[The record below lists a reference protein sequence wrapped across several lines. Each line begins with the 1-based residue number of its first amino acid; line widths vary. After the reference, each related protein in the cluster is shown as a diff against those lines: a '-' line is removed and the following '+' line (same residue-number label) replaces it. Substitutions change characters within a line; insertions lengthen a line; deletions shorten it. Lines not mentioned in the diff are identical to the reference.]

1 MKRRRRKLD
10 HRELFRFAKTALK
23 KTLFCSARDI
33 FFVFTIQ
40 YPFLQLLQLLYVG
53 ARLREVV
60 YRGGEGGEEVR
71 HGLPGEEIPL
81 EERQEGRG

>member
-1 MKRRRRKLD
+1 MYFCLNLYF
-10 HRELFRFAKTALK
+10 ELFYS
-23 KTLFCSARDI
+23 LFCSARVI
-33 FFVFTIQ
+33 ICCLY
-40 YPFLQLLQLLYVG
+40 YPFLELLQLLCVG